1 MRGAERV
8 VLIMLIAA
16 ILAIVGI
23 TLVLLWKLNGLNKG
37 AFETAV
43 LVTGRTGGAV

>member
-16 ILAIVGI
+16 ILAIVLI
-23 TLVLLWKLNGLNKG
+23 TLMMVLKLNGLDG
-37 AFETAV
+37 EGFETAV
-43 LVTGRTGGAV
+43 LVTGRAGGAV